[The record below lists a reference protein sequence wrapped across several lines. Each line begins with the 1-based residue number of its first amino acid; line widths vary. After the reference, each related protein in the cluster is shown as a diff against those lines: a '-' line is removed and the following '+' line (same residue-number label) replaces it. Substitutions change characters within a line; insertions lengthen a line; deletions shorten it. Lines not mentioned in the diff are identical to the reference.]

1 MRVPGPLRKN
11 VDAWFE
17 AYREWRSLDMHIA
30 LLIDCDNTNPAAIEG
45 ILGDLAEQGTINIR
59 RAYANWK
66 RTVGWESKLLPHA
79 IQPIQQFVY
88 RKGKGAVDMCMT
100 IDAMDLLYTERVD
113 CFALVTNDGDF
124 TPLVHKLLSKG
135 KVVIVFGEKTS
146 DLLIQ
151 ACSIYIHTGR
161 YFNEE

>member
-1 MRVPGPLRKN
+1 MRFSRPLRKN

-30 LLIDCDNTNPAAIEG
+30 LLIDCDNSRPGAIQG
-45 ILGDLAEQGTINIR
+45 ILGELAEQGAINIR
-59 RAYANWK
+59 RAYANW
-66 RTVGWESKLLPHA
+66 RRPVGWEPKLLPFG

-88 RKGKGAVDMCMT
+88 RKGKNAVDMCMT
-100 IDAMDLLYTERVD
+100 IDAIDLLYTERVD

-135 KVVIVFGEKTS
+135 KVVIVFGETTS
-146 DLLIQ
+146 DQLIQ
-151 ACSIYIHTGR
+151 ACSIFVHTGR
-161 YFNEE
+161 F